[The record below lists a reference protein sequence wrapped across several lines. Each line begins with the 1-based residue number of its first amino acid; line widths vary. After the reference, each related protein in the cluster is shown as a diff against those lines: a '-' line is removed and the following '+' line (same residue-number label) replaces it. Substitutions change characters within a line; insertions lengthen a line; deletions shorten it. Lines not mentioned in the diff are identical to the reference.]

1 MTEKTQL
8 EKLEETCQKGL
19 KITVNNATVKW
30 QAKDGGKTLWT
41 LDTTPPRE
49 DGKERYTMSE
59 HIQKGGDFTVD
70 EEARQKNE
78 QFPPQVYLT
87 QTHEGGFKGGGGKY
101 KSSDKPNWMPSDRDK
116 FYTAV
121 SCLMSANEVTC
132 RLIEKEKITD
142 SKGAMATITM
152 LAHHNLQVLLGL
164 REECESRSESTDG

>member
-70 EEARQKNE
+70 EGARQKND

-87 QTHEGGFKGGGGKY
+87 QTQTEGFKGGGGKY

-116 FYTAV
+116 FYLPV
-121 SCLMSANEVTC
+121 SCMIQACAATVE
-132 RLIEKEKITD
+132 LIKEGQI
-142 SKGAMATITM
+142 KGSRDVMATVT
-152 LAHHNLQVLLGL
+152 LLSHHNLKVCFEL
-164 REECESRSESTDG
+164 RDVCESKPEM